1 MSILMLVLRSTA
13 LIFLDIDKKFKISLK
28 GDYFG
33 KQDVG
38 LTYIFI
44 SSDLRHYIHFHS
56 NKILPLK
63 TNGLTK
69 KNIKL
74 KTDLLIFRKYH

>member
-33 KQDVG
+33 NQDVG
-38 LTYIFI
+38 LTSYFYLEWFA
-44 SSDLRHYIHFHS
+44 SLHS
-56 NKILPLK
+56 FSFKQNFASE
-63 TNGLTK
+63 N
-69 KNIKL
+69 
-74 KTDLLIFRKYH
+74 

>member
-33 KQDVG
+33 NQDVG
-38 LTYIFI
+38 LTSYFY
-44 SSDLRHYIHFHS
+44 LE
-56 NKILPLK
+56 
-63 TNGLTK
+63 
-69 KNIKL
+69 
-74 KTDLLIFRKYH
+74 